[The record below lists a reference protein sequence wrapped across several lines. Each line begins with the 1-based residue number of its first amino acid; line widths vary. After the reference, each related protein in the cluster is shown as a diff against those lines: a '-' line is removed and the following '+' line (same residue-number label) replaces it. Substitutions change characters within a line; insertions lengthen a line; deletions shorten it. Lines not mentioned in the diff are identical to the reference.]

1 MKKLLTIGLLTAT
14 FATAMNAQP
23 KLASDNIDEVLKAMT
38 LEEKAKLLVGGA
50 NNFFGANAVVGG
62 EADLV
67 AGAAGTSPAIPRLG
81 IPATVLTDG
90 PAGVRINP
98 TRKGTDKT
106 YYATAFPIGS
116 CLASTWNTEL
126 VSKVGEA
133 IGNETKEYRCD
144 VILGPGMNLHR
155 NPLCGRNFEYYSEDP
170 LLTGKI
176 AAAYIQ
182 GVQSQ
187 GAGVSAKHFAV
198 NSQETD
204 RTAVDERVSQRAA
217 RELYLR
223 GFEIAVRES
232 DPWTIMASY
241 NQVNGQYSM
250 GNHDLLTKI
259 LREDWGYKGIVMTD
273 WIGIREGL
281 ETISEVHAGND
292 LMEPGQ
298 PAQVEEI
305 IKGVKE
311 GKLDIADVDRNV
323 RRMLEYIVKTPSFRQ
338 YPASNNPDFKA
349 HAAITR
355 QSAAEGIVL
364 LKNNGALPFRT
375 EGNHNSQFSARA
387 CSLSSERTLNS
398 QLIKTVA
405 LFGENSYD
413 FLSGGT
419 GSGCVHPPYVVD
431 MLQGLE
437 NAGIKSSATLTD
449 IYRKYI
455 DYARIKFQ
463 AERHPAK
470 WFQTEMMGQQKYP
483 EISLSPI
490 AINKEVQAADAAII
504 TIGRQA
510 GEGIDRD
517 IDTEFNLIP
526 EERALIT
533 DVCNAFHAA
542 GKPVIVIINSGSV
555 IETASWSSYPDAI
568 LCAWQP
574 GMEGG
579 NSIADLLTGKVNP
592 SGKLTM
598 TWPIAATD
606 HASTKNFPGN
616 IDDYT
621 FQMMVGNKMPV
632 PGHAYTNHEEDIYV
646 GYRFFDTF
654 NKEVAYPFGFGLSYT
669 TFAFSKPVVKLST
682 LRSALPLGS
691 SKNSQLST
699 LNSQLSTLNSQLS
712 TVQVSITVKN
722 TGAVSGKEVAQV
734 YVQAPKGRL
743 EKPVQELKAFAKTRE
758 LQPGESQ
765 TLTMTIPVRD
775 LASFDEAGSQWITEA
790 GTYTFRIGNNSR
802 NIAATAQLKIAEYT
816 EKTTNALA
824 PQQPLKLLKQ

>member
-1 MKKLLTIGLLTAT
+1 MKKTIITAIA
-14 FATAMNAQP
+14 ATTCMMTMNAQP
-23 KLASDNIDEVLKAMT
+23 KLSATNIDEVMKAMT
-38 LEEKAKLLVGGA
+38 LEEKARLLVGGA
-50 NNFFGANAVVGG
+50 NNFFGDQAVVGG
-62 EADLV
+62 EATLV
-67 AGAAGTSPAIPRLG
+67 PGAAGTSPEIERLG

-90 PAGVRINP
+90 PAGVRIDP
-98 TRKGTDKT
+98 TRKGTSQT
-106 YYATAFPIGS
+106 FYATGFPIGT
-116 CLASTWNTEL
+116 CLASTWNEEL
-126 VSKVGEA
+126 VTRVGEA

-170 LLTGKI
+170 LVTGKI
-176 AAAYIQ
+176 AAAYIR

-187 GAGVSAKHFAV
+187 GVGVSAKHFAV

-204 RTAVDERVSQRAA
+204 RTSVDERVSQRAA

-241 NQVNGQYSM
+241 NKVNGQFSM
-250 GNHDLLTKI
+250 GNRDLLTSI
-259 LREDWGYKGIVMTD
+259 LRDDWGFKGIVMTD
-273 WIGIREGL
+273 WIGIRKGL
-281 ETISEVHAGND
+281 ETITEVQAGND

-298 PAQVEEI
+298 PAQVNEI
-305 IKGVKE
+305 VEGVKS

-323 RRMLEYIVKTPSFRQ
+323 RRMLEYIVKTPSFKQ
-338 YPASNNPDFKA
+338 YPASNKPDFKA

-375 EGNHNSQFSARA
+375 EQSNNNSQ
-387 CSLSSERTLNS
+387 LSILHS

-431 MLQGLE
+431 MLEGLK
-437 NAGIKSSATLTD
+437 NAGIKSSVTLTD

-455 DYARIKFQ
+455 DYAKTKFQ

-483 EISLSPI
+483 EISISPI
-490 AINKEVQAADAAII
+490 AINKEVEAADAAII

-517 IDTEFNLIP
+517 IQTEFNLIP
-526 EERALIT
+526 EEHALII
-533 DVCNAFHAA
+533 DVCNAFHQA

-555 IETASWSSYPDAI
+555 IETASWSGYPDAI

-579 NSIADLLTGKVNP
+579 NSVADLLTGKVNP

-598 TWPIAATD
+598 TWPLAATD
-606 HASTKNFPGN
+606 HPSTKGYPGTM
-616 IDDYT
+616 DFYT
-621 FQMMVGNKMPV
+621 YQVTRGYTGQV
-632 PGHAYTNHEEDIYV
+632 QGYDYTNHDEDIYV
-646 GYRFFDTF
+646 GYRYFDSF
-654 NKEVAYPFGFGLSYT
+654 DREVAYPFGFGLSYT
-669 TFAFSKPVVKLST
+669 NFAYSKPAVK
-682 LRSALPLGS
+682 
-691 SKNSQLST
+691 
-699 LNSQLSTLNSQLS
+699 
-712 TVQVSITVKN
+712 VSGDMVNVSVIVKN
-722 TGAVSGKEVAQV
+722 IGNVSGKEVAQV
-734 YVQAPKGRL
+734 YVSAPKGKI
-743 EKPVQELKAFAKTRE
+743 EKPAQELKAFAKTRE
-758 LQPGESQ
+758 LNPGEQQ
-765 TLTMTIPVRD
+765 TLTMQIPVRM
-775 LASFDEAGSQWITEA
+775 LASFDEKNSQWLTEGGEYVFRIGA
-790 GTYTFRIGNNSR
+790 SSRDIRQTVNAKVGTYT
-802 NIAATAQLKIAEYT
+802 
-816 EKTTNALA
+816 EKVSDALA
-824 PQQPLKLLKQ
+824 PKARLNLLKQ

>member
-1 MKKLLTIGLLTAT
+1 MKRLLTLGLSVLLTTAT
-14 FATAMNAQP
+14 MTAQT
-23 KLASDNIDEVLKAMT
+23 KLRADNIDEVLKAMT

-50 NNFFGANAVVGG
+50 NNFFGAGAVVGG

-67 AGAAGTSPAIPRLG
+67 AGAAGTSPEIARLG

-90 PAGVRINP
+90 PAGVRIDP

-182 GVQSQ
+182 GVQKE
-187 GAGVSAKHFAV
+187 GVGVSAKHFAV

-204 RTAVDERVSQRAA
+204 RTSVDERVSQRAA

-241 NQVNGQYSM
+241 NKVNGQFSM

-259 LREDWGYKGIVMTD
+259 LRDDWGYKGIVMTD
-273 WIGIREGL
+273 WIGIRAGL
-281 ETISEVHAGND
+281 PTISEVHAGND

-298 PAQVEEI
+298 PAQVQEI
-305 IKGVKE
+305 IEGVKS

-323 RRMLEYIVKTPSFRQ
+323 RRMLEYIVKTPSFHQ

-364 LKNNGALPFRT
+364 LKNNGTLPWKD
-375 EGNHNSQFSARA
+375 GA
-387 CSLSSERTLNS
+387 
-398 QLIKTVA
+398 IKMVA

-437 NAGIKSSATLTD
+437 NAGIKSSPILTD

-455 DYARIKFQ
+455 EFAKLKFQ

-483 EISLSPI
+483 EIGLSPI
-490 AINKEVQAADAAII
+490 AINKEVATADAAII

-517 IDTEFNLIP
+517 IDTEFNLVP
-526 EERALIT
+526 EERALIV
-533 DVCNAFHAA
+533 DVCNAFHEA

-555 IETASWSSYPDAI
+555 IETSSWSGYPDAI

-606 HASTKNFPGN
+606 HPSTKNFPGYLDQYSKD
-616 IDDYT
+616 IMRSYT
-621 FQMMVGNKMPV
+621 GSVAGND
-632 PGHAYTNHEEDIYV
+632 YTNHEEDIYV
-646 GYRFFDTF
+646 GYRYFDTF
-654 NKEVAYPFGFGLSYT
+654 NREVAYPFGYGLSYT
-669 TFAFSKPVVKLST
+669 TFELSKPTVKARGNLVDI
-682 LRSALPLGS
+682 
-691 SKNSQLST
+691 
-699 LNSQLSTLNSQLS
+699 
-712 TVQVSITVKN
+712 TVTVKN
-722 TGAVSGKEVAQV
+722 TGSVAGKEVVQV
-734 YVQAPKGRL
+734 YVQAPAGKL
-743 EKPVQELKAFAKTRE
+743 EKPAQELKAFAKTRE
-758 LQPGESQ
+758 LKPGESQ
-765 TLTMTIPVRD
+765 TLTMNLLLRD
-775 LASFDEAGSQWITEA
+775 LASFDEAGSQWLTEA
-790 GTYTFRIGNNSR
+790 GTYTFRFGFSSR
-802 NIAATAQLKIAEYT
+802 DIKATLPLALKEYT

-824 PQQPLKLLKQ
+824 PQEKLNLMKQ

>member
-1 MKKLLTIGLLTAT
+1 MSSVSSHNLHVITQIKGINNMKRLLITCLLATT
-14 FATAMNAQP
+14 FAMTTNAQP
-23 KLASDNIDEVLKAMT
+23 QLRADNIDEVIKAMT

-50 NNFFGANAVVGG
+50 NNFFSDNAVVGG

-90 PAGVRINP
+90 PAGVRIDP

-126 VSKVGEA
+126 VNKVGQA

-187 GAGVSAKHFAV
+187 GAGVSAKHFAI

-232 DPWTIMASY
+232 NPWTVMSSY
-241 NQVNGQYSM
+241 NQINGQYSM
-250 GNHDLLTKI
+250 GNRDLLTKI
-259 LREDWGYKGIVMTD
+259 LREDWGFKGIVMTD

-281 ETISEVHAGND
+281 PTITEVQAGND

-298 PAQVEEI
+298 PAQVNEI
-305 IKGVKE
+305 IEGVKS

-323 RRMLEYIVKTPSFRQ
+323 RRMLEYIVKTPSFKK
-338 YPASNNPDFKA
+338 YPASNNPDFVA

-355 QSAAEGIVL
+355 QSANEGIVL
-364 LKNNGALPFRT
+364 LKNNGTLPWKN
-375 EGNHNSQFSARA
+375 GN
-387 CSLSSERTLNS
+387 
-398 QLIKTVA
+398 IKTVA

-431 MLQGLE
+431 MLEGLK
-437 NAGIKSSATLTD
+437 NAGIKSSETLTD

-455 DYARIKFQ
+455 EFARVKFQ

-470 WFQTEMMGQQKYP
+470 WYQNEYFGQQKYP
-483 EISLSPI
+483 EIGLDPI
-490 AINKEVQAADAAII
+490 CVNKEVNGADAAII

-510 GEGIDRD
+510 GEGVDRD
-517 IDTEFNLIP
+517 INTEFNLNA

-533 DVCNAFHAA
+533 NVCNAFHAA

-555 IETASWSSYPDAI
+555 IETASWSGYPDAI

-606 HASTKNFPGN
+606 HASTKNFPGQ
-616 IDDYT
+616 IDDYSLQ
-621 FQMMVGNKMPV
+621 QMIGNKTPI

-646 GYRFFDTF
+646 GYRYFDTF
-654 NKEVAYPFGFGLSYT
+654 GRDVAYPFGFGLSYT
-669 TFAFSKPVVKLST
+669 TFAFSKPVVK
-682 LRSALPLGS
+682 AKG
-691 SKNSQLST
+691 KDA
-699 LNSQLSTLNSQLS
+699 
-712 TVQVSITVKN
+712 VEVSITVKN
-722 TGAVSGKEVAQV
+722 TGSVSGKEVAQV
-734 YVQAPKGRL
+734 YVKAPKGNL
-743 EKPVQELKAFAKTRE
+743 EKPAQELKAFAKSRE
-758 LQPGESQ
+758 LKPGENEV
-765 TLTMTIPVRD
+765 LTMTIPVRM
-775 LASFDEAGSQWITEA
+775 LASFDEANSQWLTEA
-790 GTYTFRIGNNSR
+790 GTYTFCIGNSSR
-802 NIAATAQLKIAEYT
+802 NIAATATLKLGEYT

-824 PQQPLKLLKQ
+824 PQHKLNLLKQ

>member
-1 MKKLLTIGLLTAT
+1 MKKVLMTALA
-14 FATAMNAQP
+14 ATTCMVTMTAQP
-23 KLASDNIDEVLKAMT
+23 KLSATNIDEVIKAMT

-50 NNFFGANAVVGG
+50 NNFFGDQAVVGG

-90 PAGVRINP
+90 PAGVRIDP

-126 VSKVGEA
+126 VGKVGEA

-176 AAAYIQ
+176 AAAYIN

-204 RTAVDERVSQRAA
+204 RTAVDEQVSQRAA
-217 RELYLR
+217 REIYLR

-241 NQVNGQYSM
+241 NQINGQYSM
-250 GNHDLLTKI
+250 GNRDLLTSI
-259 LREDWGYKGIVMTD
+259 LRDDWGFKGIVMTD
-273 WIGIREGL
+273 WIGIRQGL
-281 ETISEVHAGND
+281 ETITEVQAGND

-298 PAQVEEI
+298 PAQVKEI
-305 IKGVKE
+305 VEGVKS

-323 RRMLEYIVKTPSFRQ
+323 RRMLEYIVKTPSFKQ

-364 LKNNGALPFRT
+364 LKNNGSLPWST
-375 EGNHNSQFSARA
+375 QK
-387 CSLSSERTLNS
+387 
-398 QLIKTVA
+398 IKTVA

-437 NAGIKSSATLTD
+437 NAGIKSSKTLTD

-455 DYARIKFQ
+455 DYARVKFQ

-483 EISLSPI
+483 EIGLAPI
-490 AINKEVQAADAAII
+490 AINKEVEAADAAII

-542 GKPVIVIINSGSV
+542 GKPVVVIINSGSV
-555 IETASWSSYPDAI
+555 IETASWSGYPDAI

-579 NSIADLLTGKVNP
+579 NSVADLLTGKVNP

-606 HASTKNFPGN
+606 HHSTRNFPGS
-616 IDDYT
+616 IDDYS
-621 FQMMVGNKMPV
+621 FQMMVGNKMPI
-632 PGHAYTNHEEDIYV
+632 PGHAYTKHEEDIYV
-646 GYRFFDTF
+646 GYRYFDTF
-654 NKEVAYPFGFGLSYT
+654 NKEVAYPFGYGLSYT
-669 TFAFSKPVVKLST
+669 TFAYSKPTVKVN
-682 LRSALPLGS
+682 GDFV
-691 SKNSQLST
+691 
-699 LNSQLSTLNSQLS
+699 
-712 TVQVSITVKN
+712 TVTVTVKN
-722 TGAVSGKEVAQV
+722 TGAVAGKEVVQV
-734 YVQAPKGRL
+734 YVTAPKGSI
-743 EKPVQELKAFAKTRE
+743 EKPAQELKAFAKTRE
-758 LQPGESQ
+758 LQPGEQ
-765 TLTMTIPVRD
+765 QVLTMQIPVRM
-775 LASFDEAGSQWITEA
+775 LASFDEAGSQWLTEA
-790 GTYTFRIGNNSR
+790 GQYTFKIGASSR
-802 NIAATAQLKIAEYT
+802 DIRCTATAKVGQYT

-824 PQQPLKLLKQ
+824 PKVKLNLLKQ

>member
-1 MKKLLTIGLLTAT
+1 MKKLFFTLFL
-14 FATAMNAQP
+14 ATAAMTANAQP
-23 KLASDNIDEVLKAMT
+23 QLRADNIDEVLQAMT

-50 NNFFGANAVVGG
+50 NNFFGAGAVVGG

-90 PAGVRINP
+90 PAGVRIDP

-170 LLTGKI
+170 FLTGKI

-204 RTAVDERVSQRAA
+204 RTSVDERVSQRAA

-232 DPWTIMASY
+232 DPWTVMASY

-250 GNHDLLTKI
+250 ANHDLLTKI
-259 LREDWGYKGIVMTD
+259 LREDWGFKGIVMTD

-281 ETISEVHAGND
+281 PTIGEVQAGND

-305 IKGVKE
+305 IKGMKE
-311 GKLDIADVDRNV
+311 GKLDIKDVDRNV
-323 RRMLEYIVKTPSFRQ
+323 RRMLEYIVKTPSFHQ
-338 YPASNNPDFKA
+338 YPASNAPDFKA

-364 LKNNGALPFRT
+364 LKNNGTLPWA
-375 EGNHNSQFSARA
+375 GGGIN
-387 CSLSSERTLNS
+387 
-398 QLIKTVA
+398 TVA

-413 FLSGGT
+413 FFSGGT

-437 NAGIKSSATLTD
+437 NAGIKSSPVLTD
-449 IYRKYI
+449 VYRKYI
-455 DYARIKFQ
+455 EYAKVKFQ

-470 WFQTEMMGQQKYP
+470 WYQMEMFGQQKYP
-483 EISLSPI
+483 EIAISPI
-490 AINKEVQAADAAII
+490 AINNEAKTADAAII

-510 GEGIDRD
+510 GEGVDRD

-533 DVCNAFHAA
+533 DVCNAFHAT

-598 TWPIAATD
+598 TWPVAATD
-606 HASTKNFPGN
+606 HPSTKNFPGN
-616 IDDYT
+616 IDFYSFKEMHGGKMAIPGYT
-621 FQMMVGNKMPV
+621 
-632 PGHAYTNHEEDIYV
+632 YTNHDEDIYV
-646 GYRFFDTF
+646 GYRYFDTF
-654 NKEVAYPFGFGLSYT
+654 NREVAYPFGFGLSYT
-669 TFAFSKPVVKLST
+669 TFEFSKPVVK
-682 LRSALPLGS
+682 AKG
-691 SKNSQLST
+691 KDA
-699 LNSQLSTLNSQLS
+699 
-712 TVQVSITVKN
+712 VEVSVSVKN
-722 TGAVSGKEVAQV
+722 TGKVSGKEVAQV
-734 YVQAPKGRL
+734 YVAAPKGKL
-743 EKPVQELKAFAKTRE
+743 EKPAQELKAFAKTRE
-758 LQPGESQ
+758 LKPGESQ

-775 LASFDEAGSQWITEA
+775 LASFDEAGSQWLTEA
-790 GTYTFRIGNNSR
+790 GTYTFNIGANSR
-802 NIAATAQLKIAEYT
+802 DITVSAQLKIAEYT

-824 PQQPLKLLKQ
+824 PQQPLNLLKQ

>member
-1 MKKLLTIGLLTAT
+1 MIKFLSTCLLAT
-14 FATAMNAQP
+14 SFAMTTNAQP
-23 KLASDNIDEVLKAMT
+23 QLRADNIDEVLQAMT

-50 NNFFGANAVVGG
+50 NNFFGDQAVVGG

-90 PAGVRINP
+90 PAGVRIDP

-116 CLASTWNTEL
+116 CLASTWNTDL

-204 RTAVDERVSQRAA
+204 RTSVDERVSQRAA

-232 DPWTIMASY
+232 NPWTIMASY

-259 LREDWGYKGIVMTD
+259 LRDDWGYKGIVMTD

-281 ETISEVHAGND
+281 PTISEVHAGND
-292 LMEPGQ
+292 LLEPGQ
-298 PAQVEEI
+298 PAQVNEI

-311 GKLDIADVDRNV
+311 GKLDMADVDRNV
-323 RRMLEYIVKTPSFRQ
+323 RRMLEYIVKTPSFHK
-338 YPASNNPDFKA
+338 YPASNAPDFKA

-355 QSAAEGIVL
+355 QTAAEGIVL
-364 LKNNGALPFRT
+364 LKNNGILPWKQ
-375 EGNHNSQFSARA
+375 GA
-387 CSLSSERTLNS
+387 
-398 QLIKTVA
+398 IKTVA
-405 LFGENSYD
+405 LFGEKSYD

-431 MLQGLE
+431 MLEGLK
-437 NAGIKSSATLTD
+437 NAGIQSSATLTD

-455 DYARIKFQ
+455 EFAKTKFQ

-470 WFQTEMMGQQKYP
+470 WYQLEYFGQQKYP
-483 EISLSPI
+483 EIAISPI
-490 AINKEVQAADAAII
+490 AINKEVNAADAAII
-504 TIGRQA
+504 TIARQA
-510 GEGIDRD
+510 GEGVDRD
-517 IDTEFNLIP
+517 IATEFNLVP
-526 EERALIT
+526 EEHSLIL

-579 NSIADLLTGKVNP
+579 NSIADLLLGKVNP

-606 HASTKNFPGN
+606 HESTKNFPGQ
-616 IDDYT
+616 IDYYT
-621 FQMMVGNKMPV
+621 FKDMVGAKKPI

-646 GYRFFDTF
+646 GYRYFDTF
-654 NKEVAYPFGFGLSYT
+654 QKNVAYPFGFGLSYT
-669 TFAFSKPVVKLST
+669 TFSFSKPVVK
-682 LRSALPLGS
+682 AKG
-691 SKNSQLST
+691 KDA
-699 LNSQLSTLNSQLS
+699 
-712 TVQVSITVKN
+712 VEVSITVKN
-722 TGAVSGKEVAQV
+722 TGATAGKEVAQV

-743 EKPVQELKAFAKTRE
+743 EKPTQELKAFAKTRE

-765 TLTMTIPVRD
+765 ILTMIIPVRD
-775 LASFDEAGSQWITEA
+775 LASFDEASSQWLTEA

-802 NIAATAQLKIAEYT
+802 NIEATATLKIAEYT
-816 EKTTNALA
+816 EKTSNALA
-824 PQQPLKLLKQ
+824 PQQELKLLKQK

>member
-1 MKKLLTIGLLTAT
+1 MSSVSSHNLHVITQIKGINNMKRLLTTCLLATT
-14 FATAMNAQP
+14 FAMTTNAQP
-23 KLASDNIDEVLKAMT
+23 QLRADNIDEVIKAMT

-50 NNFFGANAVVGG
+50 NNFFSDNAVVGG

-90 PAGVRINP
+90 PAGVRIDP

-126 VSKVGEA
+126 VNKVGQA

-187 GAGVSAKHFAV
+187 GAGVSAKHFAI

-232 DPWTIMASY
+232 NPWTVMSSY
-241 NQVNGQYSM
+241 NQINGQYSM
-250 GNHDLLTKI
+250 GNRDLLTKI
-259 LREDWGYKGIVMTD
+259 LREDWGFKGIVMTD

-281 ETISEVHAGND
+281 PTITEVQAGND

-298 PAQVEEI
+298 PAQVNEI
-305 IKGVKE
+305 IEGVKS

-323 RRMLEYIVKTPSFRQ
+323 RRMLEYIVKTPSFKK
-338 YPASNNPDFKA
+338 YPASNNPDFVA

-355 QSAAEGIVL
+355 QSANEGIVL
-364 LKNNGALPFRT
+364 LKNNGTLPWKN
-375 EGNHNSQFSARA
+375 GN
-387 CSLSSERTLNS
+387 
-398 QLIKTVA
+398 IKTVA

-431 MLQGLE
+431 MLEGLK
-437 NAGIKSSATLTD
+437 NAGIKSSETLTD

-455 DYARIKFQ
+455 EFARVKFQ

-470 WFQTEMMGQQKYP
+470 WYQNEYFGQQKYP
-483 EISLSPI
+483 EIGLDPI
-490 AINKEVQAADAAII
+490 CVNKEVNGADAAII

-510 GEGIDRD
+510 GEGVDRD
-517 IDTEFNLIP
+517 INTEFNLNA
-526 EERALIT
+526 EERDLIT
-533 DVCNAFHAA
+533 NVCNAFHAA

-555 IETASWSSYPDAI
+555 IETASWSGYPDAI

-606 HASTKNFPGN
+606 HASTKNFPGQ
-616 IDDYT
+616 IDDYSLQ
-621 FQMMVGNKMPV
+621 QMIGNKTPI

-646 GYRFFDTF
+646 GYRYFDTF
-654 NKEVAYPFGFGLSYT
+654 GRDVAYPFGFGLSYT
-669 TFAFSKPVVKLST
+669 TFAFSKPVVK
-682 LRSALPLGS
+682 AKG
-691 SKNSQLST
+691 KDA
-699 LNSQLSTLNSQLS
+699 
-712 TVQVSITVKN
+712 VEVSITIKN
-722 TGAVSGKEVAQV
+722 TGSVSGKEVAQV
-734 YVQAPKGRL
+734 YVKAPKGNL
-743 EKPVQELKAFAKTRE
+743 EKPAQELKAFAKSRE
-758 LQPGESQ
+758 LKPGESEV
-765 TLTMTIPVRD
+765 LTMNIPVRM
-775 LASFDEAGSQWITEA
+775 LASFDEANSQWLTEA
-790 GTYTFRIGNNSR
+790 GTYTFCIGNSSR
-802 NIAATAQLKIAEYT
+802 NIAATATLKLGEYT

-824 PQQPLKLLKQ
+824 PQHKLNLLKQ

>member
-1 MKKLLTIGLLTAT
+1 MKRLLTLGLSVLLTTAT
-14 FATAMNAQP
+14 MTAQT
-23 KLASDNIDEVLKAMT
+23 KLRADNIDEVLKAMT

-50 NNFFGANAVVGG
+50 NKFFSATAVVGG

-67 AGAAGTSPAIPRLG
+67 AGAAGTSPEIPRLG

-90 PAGVRINP
+90 PAGVRIDP
-98 TRKGTDKT
+98 TREGDSKT

-182 GVQSQ
+182 GVQKE
-187 GAGVSAKHFAV
+187 GVGVSAKHFAV

-204 RTAVDERVSQRAA
+204 RTSVDERVSQRAA

-241 NQVNGQYSM
+241 NKVNGQFSM

-259 LREDWGYKGIVMTD
+259 LRDDWGYKGIVMTD
-273 WIGIREGL
+273 WIGIRAGL
-281 ETISEVHAGND
+281 PTISEVHAGND

-298 PAQVEEI
+298 PAQVQEI
-305 IKGVKE
+305 IEGVKS

-323 RRMLEYIVKTPSFRQ
+323 RRMLEYIVKTPSFHQ

-364 LKNNGALPFRT
+364 LKNNGTLPWKD
-375 EGNHNSQFSARA
+375 GA
-387 CSLSSERTLNS
+387 
-398 QLIKTVA
+398 IKMVA

-437 NAGIKSSATLTD
+437 NAGIKSSPVLTD

-455 DYARIKFQ
+455 EFAKLKFQ

-483 EISLSPI
+483 EIGLSPI
-490 AINKEVQAADAAII
+490 AINKEVATADAAII

-517 IDTEFNLIP
+517 IDTEFNLVP
-526 EERALIT
+526 EERALIV
-533 DVCNAFHAA
+533 DVCNAFHEA

-555 IETASWSSYPDAI
+555 IETSSWSGYPDAI

-606 HASTKNFPGN
+606 HPSTKNFPGYLDQYSKD
-616 IDDYT
+616 IMRSYT
-621 FQMMVGNKMPV
+621 GSVAGND
-632 PGHAYTNHEEDIYV
+632 YTNHEEDIYV
-646 GYRFFDTF
+646 GYRYFDTF
-654 NKEVAYPFGFGLSYT
+654 NREVAYPFGYGLSYT
-669 TFAFSKPVVKLST
+669 TFELSKPTVKARGNLVDI
-682 LRSALPLGS
+682 
-691 SKNSQLST
+691 
-699 LNSQLSTLNSQLS
+699 
-712 TVQVSITVKN
+712 TVTVKN
-722 TGAVSGKEVAQV
+722 TGSVAGKEVVQV
-734 YVQAPKGRL
+734 YVQAPAGKL
-743 EKPVQELKAFAKTRE
+743 EKPAQELKAFAKTRE
-758 LQPGESQ
+758 LKPGESQ
-765 TLTMTIPVRD
+765 TLTMNLLLRD
-775 LASFDEAGSQWITEA
+775 LASFDEAGSQWLTEA
-790 GTYTFRIGNNSR
+790 GTYTFRFGFSSR
-802 NIAATAQLKIAEYT
+802 DIKATLPLALKEYT

-824 PQQPLKLLKQ
+824 PQEQLNLMKQ

>member
-1 MKKLLTIGLLTAT
+1 MTTKQLVILGLTALLTSTT
-14 FATAMNAQP
+14 MNAQTP
-23 KLASDNIDEVLKAMT
+23 KLRADFATPHSDLKLRSENIDEVLKAMT

-50 NNFFGANAVVGG
+50 NNFFGTGAVVGG

-90 PAGVRINP
+90 PAGVRIDP
-98 TRKGTDKT
+98 TRKGTSQT
-106 YYATAFPIGS
+106 YYATAFPIGT

-126 VSKVGEA
+126 VKKVGEA

-204 RTAVDERVSQRAA
+204 RTSVDERVSQRAA

-232 DPWTIMASY
+232 NPWTIMASY
-241 NQVNGQYSM
+241 NKINGQFSM

-259 LREDWGYKGIVMTD
+259 LRDDWGYKGIVMTD

-281 ETISEVHAGND
+281 PTITEVQAGND

-298 PAQVEEI
+298 PAQIQEI
-305 IKGVKE
+305 IDGVKS
-311 GKLDIADVDRNV
+311 GKLSMADVDRNV
-323 RRMLEYIVKTPSFRQ
+323 RRMLEYIVKTPSFHQ
-338 YPASNNPDFKA
+338 YPATNKPDLKA
-349 HAAITR
+349 HALITR
-355 QSAAEGIVL
+355 QSATEGIVL
-364 LKNNGALPFRT
+364 LKNNGVLPWKT
-375 EGNHNSQFSARA
+375 DA
-387 CSLSSERTLNS
+387 
-398 QLIKTVA
+398 IKTVA

-431 MLQGLE
+431 MLQGLK
-437 NAGIKSSATLTD
+437 NIGIQASPTLTE

-455 DYARIKFQ
+455 EYARVKFQ

-483 EISLSPI
+483 EIGLSPI

-555 IETASWSSYPDAI
+555 IETASWSGYPDAI

-574 GMEGG
+574 GEEGG
-579 NSIADLLTGKVNP
+579 NSIADILTGKVNP
-592 SGKLTM
+592 SAKLTM

-616 IDDYT
+616 LDSYT
-621 FQMMVGNKMPV
+621 FEMMVGNRAPI

-654 NKEVAYPFGFGLSYT
+654 NRSVAYPFGYGLSYT
-669 TFAFSKPVVKLST
+669 TFEFSKPVVKVNG
-682 LRSALPLGS
+682 AVV
-691 SKNSQLST
+691 
-699 LNSQLSTLNSQLS
+699 
-712 TVQVSITVKN
+712 TVSVTVKN
-722 TGAVSGKEVAQV
+722 TGKVAGKEVAQV
-734 YVQAPKGRL
+734 YVTAPQGTL
-743 EKPVQELKAFAKTRE
+743 EKPVHELKAFAKTRE
-758 LQPGESQ
+758 LKPGESQ
-765 TLTMTIPVRD
+765 TLTMTINQRD
-775 LASFDEAGSQWITEA
+775 LASFDEAASQWIADA
-790 GTYTFRIGNNSR
+790 GTYTFRIGSSSR
-802 NIAATAQLKIAEYT
+802 DIKLTATAKLTEYT
-816 EKTTNALA
+816 EKTSNALA

>member
-1 MKKLLTIGLLTAT
+1 MKKLLTTCFLAT
-14 FATAMNAQP
+14 TFVMTTNAQP
-23 KLASDNIDEVLKAMT
+23 QLRADNIDEVLKAMT

-50 NNFFGANAVVGG
+50 NNFFGTGAVVGG

-90 PAGVRINP
+90 PAGVRIDP

-116 CLASTWNTEL
+116 CLASTWNVEL
-126 VSKVGEA
+126 VGKVGEA

-170 LLTGKI
+170 FVTGKI
-176 AAAYIQ
+176 AAAYIK

-204 RTAVDERVSQRAA
+204 RTSVDERLSQRAA

-232 DPWTIMASY
+232 NPWTIMASY

-259 LREDWGYKGIVMTD
+259 LRDDWGYKGIVMTD
-273 WIGIREGL
+273 WIGIRKGL
-281 ETISEVHAGND
+281 ETISEVQAGND

-305 IKGVKE
+305 IKGVKD
-311 GKLDIADVDRNV
+311 GKLSIADVDRNV
-323 RRMLEYIVKTPSFRQ
+323 RRMLEYIVKTPSFLK
-338 YPASNNPDFKA
+338 YPASNAPDFKA

-375 EGNHNSQFSARA
+375 EGN
-387 CSLSSERTLNS
+387 LSPLTSHLS
-398 QLIKTVA
+398 PLVKTVA

-437 NAGIKSSATLTD
+437 NAGIKSSETLTD

-455 DYARIKFQ
+455 AFARVKFQ

-483 EISLSPI
+483 EISISSV
-490 AINKEVQAADAAII
+490 AIEKEVSTADAAII

-517 IDTEFNLIP
+517 IETEFNLIP
-526 EERALIT
+526 EEQALIK
-533 DVCNAFHAA
+533 DVCNAFHTV

-555 IETASWSSYPDAI
+555 IETASWSGYPDAI

-579 NSIADLLTGKVNP
+579 NSVADLLTGKVNP

-598 TWPIAATD
+598 TWPLAATD
-606 HASTKNFPGN
+606 HPSTKGYPGTM
-616 IDDYT
+616 DFYT
-621 FQMMVGNKMPV
+621 YEVTRGYTGQVQGYD
-632 PGHAYTNHEEDIYV
+632 YTNHEEDIYV

-654 NKEVAYPFGFGLSYT
+654 NREVAYPFGFGLSYT
-669 TFAFSKPVVKLST
+669 TFEFAKPIVK
-682 LRSALPLGS
+682 AKG
-691 SKNSQLST
+691 KDA
-699 LNSQLSTLNSQLS
+699 
-712 TVQVSITVKN
+712 VEVSITVKN
-722 TGAVSGKEVAQV
+722 TGSVAGKEVAQV

-743 EKPVQELKAFAKTRE
+743 EKPAQELKAFAKTRE

-775 LASFDEAGSQWITEA
+775 LASFDEANSQWLTEA
-790 GTYTFRIGNNSR
+790 GAYTFRIGASSR
-802 NIAATAQLKIAEYT
+802 DIKATVSLALKEYT
-816 EKTTNALA
+816 EKTSNALA
-824 PQQPLKLLKQ
+824 PQQKLNLLHQ